1 MNIYL
6 VDFENVNSQ
15 GLNGINRLGSSDR
28 IIIFYSENA
37 DSMTFDLHEQ
47 INQSKAYIFFQKVDV
62 GTKNALDFQLATY
75 LGYLVCENEKE
86 GVGAEYYVV
95 TKDRGYSSLITYWSK
110 RNVDITLVGSLI
122 QSMRIQKERSDER
135 RKEEE
140 KLAAEAAARSKAQEV
155 QGGAVQAPNQQGGAV
170 QAESNQQGGAAQAA
184 QEVQGDAAQAAQ
196 EVQGDAAQA
205 AQELQDADTQ
215 AAPNQQDGAARAVPD
230 TQGDADYPDAKAA
243 AAEQSGA
250 AAEAAAEP
258 VPASE
263 EVQADGTEE
272 EPREGTLPEEVAEP
286 GEEPEEPEEKPAK
299 RTRSRRRTKAE
310 QAVDKELRIQVEQA
324 VPDKDVVDL
333 VVSYIKKY
341 KTKLG
346 INNALAK
353 EFKDSK
359 KASEIY
365 KSIKPLIADK
375 KGQ

>member
-15 GLNGINRLGSSDR
+15 GLNGINRLSTNDR

-86 GVGAEYYVV
+86 GVEAEYYVV

-135 RKEEE
+135 RKAEE

-155 QGGAVQAPNQQGGAV
+155 QQGGAV
-170 QAESNQQGGAAQAA
+170 QAA
-184 QEVQGDAAQAAQ
+184 QEVQGKAAQAAQNLQEAVQAVQEVQQGDAVQAAQ
-196 EVQGDAAQA
+196 EVQQGKAAQA
-205 AQELQDADTQ
+205 AQELKDAETQ
-215 AAPNQQDGAARAVPD
+215 AAPNQQDEAAQAVPD
-230 TQGDADYPDAKAA
+230 TRGDLDKPDAKTA
-243 AAEQSGA
+243 AAEQSRA
-250 AAEAAAEP
+250 AAEEAAEP

-263 EVQADGTEE
+263 EVQADGTAE
-272 EPREGTLPEEVAEP
+272 EPSEDTLPEESA
-286 GEEPEEPEEKPAK
+286 EPEEPEEKPAK
-299 RTRSRRRTKAE
+299 RTRSRGRTKAE
-310 QAVDKELRIQVEQA
+310 PAVDKELRIQVEQA